1 MRACHVF
8 MIRTNFML
16 MIWHDYCEFEWSWS
30 KETSK
35 SPIRVLTKYSDRAVL
50 IRYRSA
56 VINIE

>member
-1 MRACHVF
+1 
-8 MIRTNFML
+8 ML